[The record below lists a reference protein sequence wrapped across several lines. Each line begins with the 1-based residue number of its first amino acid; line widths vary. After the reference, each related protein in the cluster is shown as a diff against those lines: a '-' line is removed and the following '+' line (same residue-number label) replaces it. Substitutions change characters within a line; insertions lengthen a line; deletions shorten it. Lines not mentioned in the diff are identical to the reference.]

1 MATCPKCRGQFPDDL
16 KFCPTD
22 GTSLLADE
30 AFSGADADLPSGH
43 TVGEYQV
50 EKKIGEGGFGAVY
63 LAVHPLIGKR
73 VAVKVLSRE
82 YSSNPQM
89 VQRFIEE
96 ARAVNQIRHRN
107 IIDIFSF
114 GVLDDKRQYFVME
127 YLDGKPLDVLLR
139 ERGRLRPEEAVPLL
153 RQVAR
158 ALDAAHTAGIAH
170 RDLKPEN
177 VFVSYDDDGNP
188 YPKLLDFGIAKLLGE
203 SQRSGQHRTRT
214 GQPIGTP
221 YYMSPEQCLGKSVD
235 HRTDIYS
242 FGVMCHELLTGKLP
256 FWAEELMNVL
266 VMQMTQQP
274 PRMSAV
280 CPEIPAG
287 LDEPVLRMLAKQPE
301 NRPPAVASALEA
313 LAQAARDAGFAV
325 EVHTKRSGMSTPG
338 LLPPVPGKLTPAEQ
352 AEIGAAQTM
361 PIGSARAEVMA
372 SLSAGGTP
380 GAASVTAESG
390 LETGLPG
397 PTGGSRVKLVGALA
411 GLGAIGVVVAVVL
424 LRGSF
429 GAGNADP
436 AAAASGTASAVPTA
450 TTMGATAASATPTA
464 TSTSVA
470 GEVKITVQSTPPGV
484 DVYLGDSDAKLG
496 SAPGPIIVQRGD
508 KPITLTFRATGF
520 TPERVDITPAGDVIV
535 PVKLARG
542 VVGGAKTAKPAGTGA
557 PEQPTGQPKPKGTS
571 TEVVF

>member
-1 MATCPKCRGQFPDDL
+1 MATCPKCRGQFPDDV

-22 GTSLLADE
+22 GEKLLSDE
-30 AFSGADADLPSGH
+30 AFSGSDSDLAAGVL
-43 TVGEYQV
+43 VGEYQV

-127 YLDGKPLDVLLR
+127 YLDGKPLDVVLR
-139 ERGRLRPEEAVPLL
+139 EKGRLRPEEAIPLL

-158 ALDAAHTAGIAH
+158 ALDAAHAAGIAH

-177 VFVSYDDDGNP
+177 VFVSYDDDGNAF
-188 YPKLLDFGIAKLLGE
+188 PKLLDFGIAKLLGE

-266 VMQMTQQP
+266 VMQMTQPP
-274 PRMSAV
+274 PRMSAM
-280 CPEIPAG
+280 CPEIPAP

-301 NRPPAVASALEA
+301 NRPPGVASGLEA

-325 EVHTKRSGMSTPG
+325 EVHTRRSGMSTPG
-338 LLPPVPGKLTPAEQ
+338 VLPPVPGGAKLTPAEQ
-352 AEIGAAQTM
+352 AAIGAAQTM
-361 PIGSARAEVMA
+361 PIGSAPAGLATKLSGMA
-372 SLSAGGTP
+372 TP
-380 GAASVTAESG
+380 GASAVTAGNG
-390 LETGLPG
+390 LETLPRPAAKG
-397 PTGGSRVKLVGALA
+397 RAKLLGAVGAVIVV
-411 GLGAIGVVVAVVL
+411 GAIAGGLA
-424 LRGSF
+424 LRGSGGNDKTAPGPGVSAPASTMAAAPPS
-429 GAGNADP
+429 GAAT
-436 AAAASGTASAVPTA
+436 AAASASSTASA
-450 TTMGATAASATPTA
+450 AAPSDEV
-464 TSTSVA
+464 SVT
-470 GEVKITVQSTPPGV
+470 IQSTPPGV
-484 DVYLGDSDAKLG
+484 DVYLGDGAEKLG
-496 SAPGPIIVQRGD
+496 TAPGPIHLKRGD
-508 KPITLTFRATGF
+508 KPLTLTFKAAGYAPDRVEV
-520 TPERVDITPAGDVIV
+520 TPSGDVLV
-535 PVKLARG
+535 PVKLDRSASS
-542 VVGGAKTAKPAGTGA
+542 GGKGPRPGGTETAKP
-557 PEQPTGQPKPKGTS
+557 PPKGTS
-571 TEVVF
+571 DVVF

>member
-1 MATCPKCRGQFPDDL
+1 MATCPKCRGQYPDDVQ
-16 KFCPTD
+16 FCPTD
-22 GTSLLADE
+22 GERLLADA
-30 AFSGADADLPSGH
+30 AFSGSDSDLAAGLL
-43 TVGEYQV
+43 VGEYQV
-50 EKKIGEGGFGAVY
+50 ERKIGEGGFGAVY

-114 GVLDDKRQYFVME
+114 GVLEDKRQYFVME
-127 YLDGKPLDVLLR
+127 YLDGKPLDVVLR
-139 ERGRLRPEEAVPLL
+139 EKGRLQPEEAIPLL

-158 ALDAAHTAGIAH
+158 ALDAAHAAGIAH

-188 YPKLLDFGIAKLLGE
+188 FPKLLDFGIAKLLGE

-266 VMQMTQQP
+266 VMQMTQPP
-274 PRMSAV
+274 PRMSAT
-280 CPEIPAG
+280 CPEIPVP

-301 NRPPAVASALEA
+301 NRPPGVASGLEA

-338 LLPPVPGKLTPAEQ
+338 VLPPVPGGAKLTPAEQ
-352 AEIGAAQTM
+352 AAIGAAQTM
-361 PIGSARAEVMA
+361 PIGSAPAGLATR
-372 SLSAGGTP
+372 LSGRSTP
-380 GAASVTAESG
+380 GASAVTAGNG
-390 LETGLPG
+390 LETSLPRPG
-397 PTGGSRVKLVGALA
+397 PSGRGKLLGAVGAVIVVGAIAAVVALRGFGGGDKAGPGGS
-411 GLGAIGVVVAVVL
+411 
-424 LRGSF
+424 GS
-429 GAGNADP
+429 ASTM
-436 AAAASGTASAVPTA
+436 AAATPGSAATASASPTA
-450 TTMGATAASATPTA
+450 TASAAAP
-464 TSTSVA
+464 SD
-470 GEVKITVQSTPPGV
+470 EVSLTIQSTPPGV
-484 DVYLGDSDAKLG
+484 DVFLGDGAEKLG
-496 SAPGPIIVQRGD
+496 SAPGPIHLKRGD
-508 KPITLTFRATGF
+508 KPLTLTFKAAGYA
-520 TPERVDITPAGDVIV
+520 PERVEVTPSGDVIM
-535 PVKLARG
+535 PVRLDRSASS
-542 VVGGAKTAKPAGTGA
+542 GGKGPKPGGTESAKP
-557 PEQPTGQPKPKGTS
+557 PPKSTS
-571 TEVVF
+571 DVAF